1 MDWSIS
7 TPFCNFNPRPPCG
20 GRHVEGARKIT
31 TPLFQPTP
39 SLRRATCRRYKRL
52 TLGVDFNPRPPCGG
66 RHNHR
71 GSRWCA
77 ADFNPRPPC
86 GGRQISRGNPGVG
99 RLFQPTPSLRRATM
113 GSTPAFRMNM
123 ISTHALLAEGDPC
136 RENPGRRLRYFNPR
150 PPCGRGDQFNALY
163 QVDYPDFNPRPP
175 CGGRPAPGS
184 GGGCRRN
191 FNPRPPC
198 GGRPERDRGFTCS
211 TEFQPTPSLRR
222 RPGMY
227 APSSSWT
234 DFNPRPPCGG
244 RQKGRTTKM
253 SEFKFQPTPSLRRAT
268 RIPRAY
274 WHRDIISTHALLAE
288 GDSKV
293 EQ

>member
-150 PPCGRGDQFNALY
+150 PPCG
-163 QVDYPDFNPRPP
+163 
-175 CGGRPAPGS
+175 GRPVQRPVS
-184 GGGCRRN
+184 GGLSR
-191 FNPRPPC
+191 
-198 GGRPERDRGFTCS
+198 
-211 TEFQPTPSLRR
+211 
-222 RPGMY
+222 
-227 APSSSWT
+227 
-234 DFNPRPPCGG
+234 
-244 RQKGRTTKM
+244 
-253 SEFKFQPTPSLRRAT
+253 FQPTPSLRRAT
-268 RIPRAY
+268 RSRQWWRLPAQFQPTPSLRRATGEGQGFHLL
-274 WHRDIISTHALLAE
+274 HRISTHALLAE
-288 GDSKV
+288 GDRACMRLRRAGQISTHALLAEGDRKDG
-293 EQ
+293 QPR